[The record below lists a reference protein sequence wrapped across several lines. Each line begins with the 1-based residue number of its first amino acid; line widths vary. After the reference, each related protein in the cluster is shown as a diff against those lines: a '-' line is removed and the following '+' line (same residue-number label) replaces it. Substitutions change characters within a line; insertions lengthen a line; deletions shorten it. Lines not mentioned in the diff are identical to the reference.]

1 MVFARMRAASDEAL
15 IDRIAKGDRQALR
28 ALFDRHHVRLFRFVV
43 RLIGDPSAAEDVTND
58 VFFAVW
64 RQAERFEGRSRV
76 STWLLGMARYKAL
89 SVLRA
94 RRETS
99 SGSGPDPDAADPGDS
114 PEVVAQKVS
123 KAAALRRCIDAL
135 SDQHREIIDLA
146 YYQELSVQEISEVVG
161 IPENTVKTRM
171 FHARKHL
178 SALLEAAGID
188 RGWP

>member
-1 MVFARMRAASDEAL
+1 MRTASDEAL
-15 IDRIAKGDRQALR
+15 IDWIARGDRQALR
-28 ALFDRHHVRLFRFVV
+28 TLFDRHHLGLYRFVV

-58 VFFAVW
+58 VFFEVW

-89 SVLRA
+89 TVMRA
-94 RRETS
+94 RREA
-99 SGSGPDPDAADPGDS
+99 SGGPGPDPDVADLGDS
-114 PEVVAQKVS
+114 PEVVAQKAS

-135 SDQHREIIDLA
+135 SAQHREIVDLA
-146 YYQELSVQEISEVVG
+146 YYQELSVQEISELVG

-178 SALLEAAGID
+178 SALLKAAGID